1 MSHRAGMG
9 IVIMSTVALTL
20 LTLWLR
26 RLTPAPSAGAAEHPP
41 AAAQVQP
48 AAQPP
53 RPQPPERLK
62 VKVLATHPHDPQ
74 AYTQGLL
81 WHAGKLYESAG
92 QYGASSLREVNP
104 ATGEVVRFVPV
115 DPRYFAEGLTLV
127 GDRLLQLTW
136 KEGKAFV
143 YGLAKL
149 DPRGTFEYTG
159 EGWGLC
165 YDGRKLIMSDG
176 SDRLTFRDP
185 NTFTPVGGVNVSE
198 DGAPVLNLNELECV
212 DGAIYANVWQTDRI
226 LRIDPASGRVTAA
239 IDASGLLTDAER
251 AKAEVLNGIA
261 WRPDTESFYITGK
274 YWPKM
279 FEVQLVPTSAPTP

>member
-1 MSHRAGMG
+1 MSRRAGVG
-9 IVIMSTVALTL
+9 IVIMSVVALTL

-26 RLTPAPSAGAAEHPP
+26 RLPPP
-41 AAAQVQP
+41 A
-48 AAQPP
+48 PP
-53 RPQPPERLK
+53 RPPASPAQPAPAPAPPKPPERLK

-81 WHAGKLYESAG
+81 WHEGKLYESAG

-104 ATGEVVRFVPV
+104 ATGEVLRFVPV
-115 DPRYFAEGLTLV
+115 DPSIFAEGLALV
-127 GDRLLQLTW
+127 GDRLIQLSW
-136 KEGKAFV
+136 KEDKAFV

-149 DPRGTFEYTG
+149 DPRGTFDYTG

-165 YDGRKLIMSDG
+165 YDGKKLIMSDG

-185 NTFTPVGGVNVSE
+185 NTFTPVGGVNVS
-198 DGAPVLNLNELECV
+198 DDSGPVLNLNELECV
-212 DGAIYANVWQTDRI
+212 DGAVYANVWQTDRI
-226 LRIDPASGRVTAA
+226 LRIDPESGRVAA
-239 IDASGLLTDAER
+239 EIDASGLLGLLSSAER

-261 WRPDTESFYITGK
+261 WRPDTKTFYITGK

-279 FEVQLVPTSAPTP
+279 FEVQFVPTSAPTP